1 MRHVAIEI
9 NILEMLEDQ
18 TTHNEKFDPDDWSLE
33 DVAILRRI
41 ANFIEREQN
50 DKRQSEQSV
59 ENIQHK
65 TH

>member
-18 TTHNEKFDPDDWSLE
+18 TMHNEKFDPDDWSLE
-33 DVAILRRI
+33 DIVILRRI
-41 ANFIEREQN
+41 ANFIEEGQN
-50 DKRQSEQSV
+50 EYKKSKLSSE
-59 ENIQHK
+59 NLQHK

>member
-33 DVAILRRI
+33 DITILRRI
-41 ANFIEREQN
+41 ANFIEEEQN
-50 DKRQSEQSV
+50 EYKKSKLSS

>member
-18 TTHNEKFDPDDWSLE
+18 TTHNENFDPDDWSLE
-33 DVAILRRI
+33 DIAILRGI
-41 ANFIEREQN
+41 ANFIEGEQN
-50 DKRQSEQSV
+50 DKRQSNQS
-59 ENIQHK
+59 IKDLQSK